1 MLQAFREHKRW
12 LMVIAMVFI
21 IPSFVVTGIYSYNR
35 MTQSDNS
42 IVKVGEVSITPEN
55 FDLAKRQQLER
66 LRQEMGESF
75 HASLLDTPQARED
88 LLRMLMDE
96 AAINQVVAKNHI
108 SVSEAQAVAL
118 IKNADA
124 LKVDGKFSAERYEQF
139 LRSQGK
145 SDQQFVM
152 EIRNDLAKEA
162 VVSGVSATYPV
173 PKALTEQF
181 YEILTEER
189 SVRTL
194 VLPADDYLDKVAVT
208 DEEIKAYYNAHL
220 KDFLSPEHIKA
231 QYVVFS
237 PDAFS
242 NQKASLDDL
251 KTFYEHNKQ
260 RWTVPEERRASH
272 ILIEFGDDKEAARKK
287 AEELANEVKAD
298 PSKFA
303 ELAKANSVDTGSAEQ
318 GGDLSFFGRG
328 VMTKAFEDAVFNA
341 KKGDIVGPIETEFG
355 WHVIYVTDIHPAA
368 VEPFEDVKSEI
379 EREYAQQQ
387 AIREFSTHADEFTN
401 LVYEQSDTLEP
412 AAAKFG
418 LKVETAD
425 FVTRNGVTDPELSQ
439 IITEHVAES
448 LFGTEALKEKRN
460 TSAIEVSG
468 NRLVS
473 ARVVEYFPEA
483 ERPLDEVKGLITDA
497 LKRQKAGAM
506 AIEAGQAK
514 LASVQQAKSVDGFGD
529 EMWISRRAPQNQE
542 VTVVNAALALPT
554 AKLPSYTNA
563 VLADGSYVVIYV
575 KEAKKHEAKPED
587 LAGITRELSS
597 VYGESDRRGYLDAL
611 EHSLGVEVQR
621 PDFVKGEAK
630 QTEE

>member
-66 LRQEMGESF
+66 LRQQMGESF

-251 KTFYEHNKQ
+251 KTFYEQNKQ

-303 ELAKANSVDTGSAEQ
+303 ELAKANSADTGSA
-318 GGDLSFFGRG
+318 
-328 VMTKAFEDAVFNA
+328 
-341 KKGDIVGPIETEFG
+341 
-355 WHVIYVTDIHPAA
+355 
-368 VEPFEDVKSEI
+368 
-379 EREYAQQQ
+379 
-387 AIREFSTHADEFTN
+387 AD
-401 LVYEQSDTLEP
+401 
-412 AAAKFG
+412 G
-418 LKVETAD
+418 
-425 FVTRNGVTDPELSQ
+425 
-439 IITEHVAES
+439 
-448 LFGTEALKEKRN
+448 
-460 TSAIEVSG
+460 
-468 NRLVS
+468 
-473 ARVVEYFPEA
+473 
-483 ERPLDEVKGLITDA
+483 GLITDIYSGSGYVSTFTDWA
-497 LKRQKAGAM
+497 LDAARQPGDTGIVQNTGSSVKGWHIMYFVGRDGDPVWKLTAKTAM
-506 AIEAGQAK
+506 ENNDYTTWQ
-514 LASVQQAKSVDGFGD
+514 
-529 EMWISRRAPQNQE
+529 
-542 VTVVNAALALPT
+542 NAA
-554 AKLPSYTNA
+554 KEKVSYTTSFG
-563 VLADGSYVVIYV
+563 L
-575 KEAKKHEAKPED
+575 KF
-587 LAGITRELSS
+587 
-597 VYGESDRRGYLDAL
+597 
-611 EHSLGVEVQR
+611 VQ
-621 PDFVKGEAK
+621 
-630 QTEE
+630 